1 MYSKLPNL
9 VLGFHGCDEGAFDK
23 VVRHGS
29 ELRPSTNDYD
39 WLGNGVDFWEQNLE
53 RARSWAREQARRG
66 AIERPAVRLHAA
78 APLRPIRSRW

>member
-9 VLGFHGCDEGAFDK
+9 VLGFHGCDEGTFDK

-39 WLGNGVDFWEQNLE
+39 WLGNGVYFWEQNLE
-53 RARSWAREQARRG
+53 RASRRG
-66 AIERPAVRLHAA
+66 EGRSSGRPSSG
-78 APLRPIRSRW
+78 RS